1 MSKNTYTLTPQN
13 QLIDLNGDLVNFDLT
28 FSAISK
34 DGTPFKALVIDQITL
49 DTNPELQHNIAENG
63 SIGGNIVYDK
73 NVPQNLFL
81 ILKIH
86 EKPCEVEVTIDKK
99 QIPANIPP
107 PTQQNSESIVK
118 SSNESNNIWKWILI
132 GLAVLLF
139 AFLVWQQYSSWKNKK
154 SQFSG
159 VNTELHNTSSVVV
172 DSPHM
177 SATLSDIPVSAP
189 IPSSSPPINSGLLE
203 RLNRLS
209 TKYN

>member
-28 FSAISK
+28 FTAISK
-34 DGTPFKALVIDQITL
+34 DGTPFKAVVIDQQTL

-63 SIGGNIVYDK
+63 SIGGNIVYNK

-86 EKPCEVEVTIDKK
+86 EKPCEVEVTINKK
-99 QIPANIPP
+99 EIPANIPP
-107 PTQQNSESIVK
+107 PVQNNPPIVK
-118 SSNESNNIWKWILI
+118 STDQSKNSIWKWILI
-132 GLAVLLF
+132 GLAILLF

-154 SQFSG
+154 SGFSS
-159 VNTELHNTSSVVV
+159 VNTELPNTSSVVAE
-172 DSPHM
+172 SPHM
-177 SATLSDIPVSAP
+177 SATPSDIPGSMP
-189 IPSSSPPINSGLLE
+189 MPSSSPPVNSGLLE

-209 TKYN
+209 TKFN

>member
-34 DGTPFKALVIDQITL
+34 DGTPFKALVIDQQTL
-49 DTNPELQHNIAENG
+49 DTNPDLQHNIAENG

-99 QIPANIPP
+99 EIPANIPP
-107 PTQQNSESIVK
+107 PVENNPPIVK
-118 SSNESNNIWKWILI
+118 STGQSKSIWKWLLI
-132 GLAVLLF
+132 GLAILLF
-139 AFLVWQQYSSWKNKK
+139 SFLVWQQYSSWKNKK
-154 SQFSG
+154 SGFL
-159 VNTELHNTSSVVV
+159 TELPNTSSAMAE
-172 DSPHM
+172 SPHM
-177 SATLSDIPVSAP
+177 SATPSDMPM
-189 IPSSSPPINSGLLE
+189 PSSSQPINSGLLE

-209 TKYN
+209 TKFN

>member
-34 DGTPFKALVIDQITL
+34 DGTPFKALVIDQLTL

-63 SIGGNIVYDK
+63 SIGGNIIYDK

-99 QIPANIPP
+99 EIPANIPP
-107 PTQQNSESIVK
+107 PQQQEIPPIVK
-118 SSNESNNIWKWILI
+118 STGQSKSSIWKWILI
-132 GLAVLLF
+132 GLAILLF
-139 AFLVWQQYSSWKNKK
+139 AFLVWQQYSNWKNKK
-154 SQFSG
+154 SGFP
-159 VNTELHNTSSVVV
+159 TELPNTSSAVVE
-172 DSPHM
+172 SPHM
-177 SATLSDIPVSAP
+177 SATPSDIPGSMP
-189 IPSSSPPINSGLLE
+189 MPSSSPPVNSGLLE

-209 TKYN
+209 TKFN

>member
-34 DGTPFKALVIDQITL
+34 DGTPFKAVVIDQITL

-99 QIPANIPP
+99 QIPANIS
-107 PTQQNSESIVK
+107 PTQKNPEVIVQ
-118 SSNESNNIWKWILI
+118 SSNGSKNIWKSILI
-132 GLAVLLF
+132 VLAVLLF
-139 AFLVWQQYSSWKNKK
+139 AFLVWQQYSSWKNKN
-154 SQFSG
+154 SNFS
-159 VNTELHNTSSVVV
+159 TELSNTSSVVL
-172 DSPHM
+172 DSPRM
-177 SATLSDIPVSAP
+177 SAIPSDIPVYAS
-189 IPSSSPPINSGLLE
+189 IPNSSPPINSGLLE

-209 TKYN
+209 TKFN

>member
-13 QLIDLNGDLVNFDLT
+13 QLIDLNGELVNFDLT

-34 DGTPFKALVIDQITL
+34 DGTPFKAVVIDQQTL

-99 QIPANIPP
+99 EIPANIPP
-107 PTQQNSESIVK
+107 PVQNDPPIVK
-118 SSNESNNIWKWILI
+118 STEQPKSSMWKWILI
-132 GLAVLLF
+132 GLAILLF

-154 SQFSG
+154 SEFP
-159 VNTELHNTSSVVV
+159 TELPNTSSVVI

-177 SATLSDIPVSAP
+177 SATPSDIPESMP
-189 IPSSSPPINSGLLE
+189 MPMPSSSPPVNSGLLE

-209 TKYN
+209 TKFN